1 MSVNRAKASW
11 RRWRQPCS
19 DTYRSRFRAQ
29 CGTADLREIFYLW
42 RPVLRDPKDD
52 MVLELA
58 VESQSDFIVT
68 SNLRDFAAAES
79 FGIEVVTAKQF
90 LQKLGEIP

>member
-1 MSVNRAKASW
+1 
-11 RRWRQPCS
+11 
-19 DTYRSRFRAQ
+19 
-29 CGTADLREIFYLW
+29 
-42 RPVLRDPKDD
+42 

-58 VESQSDFIVT
+58 VESRSDFIVT
-68 SNLRDFAAAES
+68 YNLRDFAAAQS